1 MAHHMSKTF
10 VKAVNEVNVK
20 KGMKEGGDLV
30 FNQSIWARVYVIHF
44 VRDHSFVPVV
54 EILCAGKLRTF
65 RIFNSG
71 KRIMRVPQARVLKGE
86 LYTGLA

>member
-30 FNQSIWARVYVIHF
+30 FNQSI
-44 VRDHSFVPVV
+44 
-54 EILCAGKLRTF
+54 
-65 RIFNSG
+65 
-71 KRIMRVPQARVLKGE
+71 
-86 LYTGLA
+86 